1 MGAAGRAPP
10 AEADVIVA
18 GVDEAGYGPKLGPL
32 TVGWVAFE
40 VATPARQAQAIGPR
54 AELPCLWE
62 KLSAVVRREGSGD
75 AARLWIA
82 DSKEIRP
89 RKDGLKQLE
98 LALLACV
105 ATHPL
110 HRLPGATPPATLARL
125 LEALGQ
131 PAARYAAI
139 RWYGDLAQ
147 VRVPAYSWSGE
158 VASRALRLLE
168 CFAKT
173 KVGFAGAGVRVLDE
187 LVFNERVNA
196 AQNKAAVL
204 GAAFVDL
211 VRQLRGSFT
220 GPIDLTCDK
229 QGGRSMYADLLARAF
244 PGCDIAIDHEEPEL
258 SRYRL
263 VTPQGQLRVTFRPEA
278 EQTSMPVALA
288 SMMCKYLR
296 EVFMQRLNAWFT
308 AHVPGVEPTAGYGS
322 DATRWLEDVQDALP
336 RLGVP
341 LETLVRCR

>member
-1 MGAAGRAPP
+1 MRGRRAARA
-10 AEADVIVA
+10 AEAGVIVA

-32 TVGWVAFE
+32 TVGWAAFE
-40 VATPARQAQAIGPR
+40 VATPQRQTIGPR
-54 AELPCLWE
+54 AEPPCLWE
-62 KLSAVVRREGSGD
+62 RLAAVVRREGGGD

-98 LALLACV
+98 LALLAFV
-105 ATHPL
+105 ATHPA
-110 HRLPGATPPATLARL
+110 HRLPGGAGPPATLARL

-139 RWYGDLAQ
+139 RWYGDLTG

-158 VASRALRLLE
+158 VAARALRLQE
-168 CFAKT
+168 CFGRAR
-173 KVGFAGAGVRVLDE
+173 VSFAGAGVRVLDE
-187 LVFNERVNA
+187 VAFNEQVTAR
-196 AQNKAAVL
+196 QNKAAVL
-204 GAAFVDL
+204 GDTFVDL
-211 VRQLRGSFT
+211 ARRLRASFT

-229 QGGRSMYADLLARAF
+229 QGGRSMYVDMLSRAF
-244 PGCDIAIDHEEPEL
+244 PGAPIAVDHEEPEL

-263 VTPQGQLRVTFRPEA
+263 QTARGPLRVTFRPEA
-278 EQTSMPVALA
+278 ERTSLSVALA

-296 EVFMQRLNAWFT
+296 EVFMERLNAWFT
-308 AHVPGVEPTAGYGS
+308 ERVPGVLPTAGYGS
-322 DATRWLEDVQDALP
+322 DASRWLEDVHDALP

-341 LETLVRCR
+341 REALVRCR